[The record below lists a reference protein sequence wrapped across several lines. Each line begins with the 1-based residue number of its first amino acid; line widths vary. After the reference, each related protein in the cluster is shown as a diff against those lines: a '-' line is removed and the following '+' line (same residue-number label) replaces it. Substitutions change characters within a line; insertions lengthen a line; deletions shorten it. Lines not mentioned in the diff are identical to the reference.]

1 MQSLL
6 IIYDGACPFCSA
18 YVSLL
23 RLRSDFAVTMLSA
36 RSDDARVAHYRDLG
50 YRYDEGMLVVIGD
63 TVHAGA
69 DAMHVLAL
77 WSERGG
83 LLNRLQRAVFMHR
96 WLSSLLYPLL
106 RAGRRLALRVRRVPD
121 IDATKGSR

>member
-1 MQSLL
+1 MSLL
-6 IIYDGACPFCSA
+6 QCLRLVAA
-18 YVSLL
+18 AAL
-23 RLRSDFAVTMLSA
+23 RLRCH
-36 RSDDARVAHYRDLG
+36 DARVAHYRDLG

-83 LLNRLQRAVFMHR
+83 LLNRLQRAVFMHH
-96 WLSSLLYPLL
+96 WLSRLLYPGL
-106 RAGRRLALRVRRVPD
+106 RAARGLVLRLRRVPA
-121 IDATKGSR
+121 IDAG